1 MTGNRDFLG
10 RGWNFPPT
18 FRQTGYRVEMLAD
31 EADINS
37 SLEILL
43 KTVAGERVM
52 LPRYGADL
60 RPYVFET
67 MTPSM
72 QALIRKLVYEAIVY
86 HEPRI
91 IVREEDLTTTF
102 DATEGRLDIA
112 ITYVIVTT
120 NTRYNYVFPFYVY
133 EATDLER

>member
-1 MTGNRDFLG
+1 MTDNNDFLG
-10 RGWNFPPT
+10 RGWSFPPT
-18 FRQTGYRVEMLAD
+18 FCTTGYRVDMLTG

-37 SLEILL
+37 SLQILL
-43 KTVAGERVM
+43 HTVAGERIM

-72 QALIRKLVYEAIVY
+72 RALIKKLVYEVIVY

-91 IVREEDLTTTF
+91 IIREEDLTDTF
-102 DATEGRLDIA
+102 DATKGQLIIKIEY
-112 ITYVIVTT
+112 TVITT
-120 NTRYNYVFPFYVY
+120 NTRGNYTFPFYVY